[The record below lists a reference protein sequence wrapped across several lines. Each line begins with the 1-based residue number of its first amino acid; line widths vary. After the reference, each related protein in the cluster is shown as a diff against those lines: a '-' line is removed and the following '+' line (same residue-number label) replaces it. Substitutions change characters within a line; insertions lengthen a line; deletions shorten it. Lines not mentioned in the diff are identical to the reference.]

1 MVKKGTLS
9 AMVKAPKKE
18 KKVVKKVA
26 DKKVSKE
33 NKVSSYYYN

>member
-26 DKKVSKE
+26 KAS
-33 NKVSSYYYN
+33 KVSSYYYN